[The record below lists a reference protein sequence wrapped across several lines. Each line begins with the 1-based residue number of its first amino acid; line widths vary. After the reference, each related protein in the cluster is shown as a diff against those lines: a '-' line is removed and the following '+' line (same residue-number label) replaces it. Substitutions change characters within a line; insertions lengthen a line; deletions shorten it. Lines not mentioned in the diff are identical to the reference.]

1 MFRRAAALVI
11 GLGLSGPVLLGG
23 PAAAAAPPKPYDFNG
38 DGYAD
43 LAVLAS
49 NGGLVVLPGSRS
61 GLSHDEQVI
70 AKTDLETGDYA
81 SPPVLVSGD
90 FDGDGFA
97 DLAVG
102 YGSATVDGREGAGA
116 VWVLEGSS
124 RGLGVT
130 SSSILYSPGSE
141 AFGAALAAGDFNGDG
156 MTDLAGGAPLYAL
169 DSTSGYVS
177 VFSGTHDGLRSTPST
192 TLYPEDLPG
201 FPTGFGSGL
210 AAGDVDQDG
219 RTDLV
224 VGSSGGDDGGSVE
237 ACYGSSSGVS
247 SCQVLDA
254 DPAYDSVSSVR
265 LGNVS
270 GTSRSEVVLGVPD
283 ERNHAGGYGHV
294 EIVSLSGP
302 RAATTA
308 SHVSLTQASKGVPG
322 ANEKDDHFGAAVAL
336 GDLDHDGFDDLV
348 IGAPGEDVGSRR
360 NAGAATLVYGGRDG
374 YRRSGSKSYTQD
386 TKGIP
391 GKAEKRDAFGTSV
404 ALLDHDAD
412 GHLDL
417 TLGAPGENAFDGAL
431 TTLRGSSRS
440 FTTKGSRTF
449 GLATLG
455 HPGYGKWFGI
465 ALGG

>member
-1 MFRRAAALVI
+1 VFRRAAALVI

-23 PAAAAAPPKPYDFNG
+23 PASAAVAPKPYDFNG

-43 LAVLAS
+43 LAVATS
-49 NGGLVVLPGSRS
+49 GGGLVVLPGSRS
-61 GLSHDEQVI
+61 GLSLKEQLI
-70 AKTDLETGDYA
+70 DKFDL
-81 SPPVLVSGD
+81 PVQSDVSQPALASGD

-116 VWVLEGSS
+116 VRVLYGSS
-124 RGLGVT
+124 QGLSANG
-130 SSSILYSPGSE
+130 SSILYSPGSE
-141 AFGAALAAGDFNGDG
+141 AFGDALAAGDFDGDG
-156 MTDLAGGAPLYAL
+156 ITDLAAGAPLYEL
-169 DSTSGYVS
+169 DPTSGYVS
-177 VFSGTHDGLRSTPST
+177 VFSGTHDGLRFTPST

-201 FPTGFGSGL
+201 DPTDFGTAL
-210 AAGDVDQDG
+210 AAGDLDQDG

-224 VGSSGGDDGGSVE
+224 VGSAGGDDGGSIE
-237 ACYGSSSGVS
+237 ACYGAASGLS
-247 SCQVLDA
+247 SCTVLDA
-254 DPAYDSVSSVR
+254 DHAYDGVSSVR

-270 GTSRSEVVLGVPD
+270 GTSRPEIVLGVPD
-283 ERNHAGGYGHV
+283 ERDRAGGYGHV

-302 RAATTA
+302 RGATTV

-322 ANEKDDHFGAAVAL
+322 ANEKDDHFGSAVAL
-336 GDLDHDGFDDLV
+336 GDLDRDGFDDLV
-348 IGAPGEDVGSRR
+348 IGASGEDVGSRR
-360 NAGAATLVYGGRDG
+360 DAGAATLVYGGRDG
-374 YRRSGSKSYTQD
+374 YRHSGAKSYTQN

-391 GKAEKRDAFGTSV
+391 GQAERRDELGASI

-417 TLGAPGENAFDGAL
+417 TLGAPGENTFQGAV
-431 TTLRGSSRS
+431 TTLHGASRS

-455 HPGYGKWFGI
+455 HTEYGAEFGV
-465 ALGG
+465 ALGD